1 MLDINKGFR
10 AIIKELVFL
19 VFFWQV
25 RTRTPRTRRASI
37 LEEPASLSNIGK
49 LKDKMKESTLGCKLL
64 QKTEPF
70 NDSIISKGGKDEEGV
85 CSL

>member
-1 MLDINKGFR
+1 MGLR
-10 AIIKELVFL
+10 VMMKEHVFL

-64 QKTEPF
+64 QKTAPF
-70 NDSIISKGGKDEEGV
+70 NDSIISTAGKDEEVV
-85 CSL
+85 CSP